1 MINDKED
8 EIKEELFHSLLSRYK
23 IELEMSLK
31 GGGFMFDC
39 VRLLYYKF
47 PKTNFKCGG
56 LYIDFLD
63 WIKTKKQQ

>member
-8 EIKEELFHSLLSRYK
+8 DIKEELSHSLLSRYK

-56 LYIDFLD
+56 LYIDSLD
-63 WIKTKKQQ
+63 WIKTIKQQ